1 MEEKEILQHLA
12 VFNTYNDLLELSS
25 NMMNRFPGSEENAVK
40 FLDEQKDATL
50 DFIENEGSQEMKE
63 AIPYWANFLQ
73 DDIHKPAE
81 DFSQAIKRFAIIL
94 ALMIAKEPKNA
105 RVFVQNMVNQQEL
118 KSEFNLED

>member
-1 MEEKEILQHLA
+1 
-12 VFNTYNDLLELSS
+12 
-25 NMMNRFPGSEENAVK
+25 MMKGFPGNEENAVK

-73 DDIHKPAE
+73 DDIHKSAE

-94 ALMIAKEPKNA
+94 AIMISKEPKNA
-105 RVFVQNMVNQQEL
+105 RVFVENMVHQQEL
-118 KSEFNLED
+118 MSEFDLED

>member
-12 VFNTYNDLLELSS
+12 VFNTYNDLLKLSS
-25 NMMNRFPGSEENAVK
+25 NMMNRFPGNEENAVK

-118 KSEFNLED
+118 MSEFDLED

>member
-94 ALMIAKEPKNA
+94 ALMTVKEPKNA